1 MLEASLGEWF
11 LKAGT
16 STEAVYKLCEKHCVS
31 SGWFPASKCH
41 VM

>member
-11 LKAGT
+11 PKADT
-16 STEAVYKLCEKHCVS
+16 STEAMYKLCEKHCVS
-31 SGWFPASKCH
+31 SAHFPAS